1 MKKKTIDEL
10 FEERFRDFNE
20 IADEKVWKAIEASLN
35 KKNARKVIPLW
46 WKLGGIA
53 ALLAILFFAFNP
65 FGNATLQNEIQL
77 TETSLKENSAQ
88 KKASDTIENAAK
100 QNNSDVKIVNDTH
113 QKETTVEKKVLEEAL
128 RAYTDEIKKDK
139 ANATRSKKEEVKQSF
154 SKTNTN
160 HAIAHQ
166 NISEKSKNSQLENPN
181 TTKKQ
186 TNGADELNI
195 ATTKNKIGS
204 QETLAET
211 DPNIKKER
219 GDKGIIDLK
228 YTFKDKNIFPSKDEE
243 KNAVAKKEDQKKSI
257 FDEIKGREEEIIVEK
272 AKEKWSVGPS
282 VAAVYFN
289 GIGEGSPVHTIFVSN
304 SKSGNVNMSY
314 GVLVAYEVSKKLK
327 VRLGVNKVDYGY
339 TTNQVE
345 FTSSIKG
352 EAPQVENINYVAS
365 ARGIVVGSLVNT
377 RPETQTIPIE
387 NAFDVTANS
396 ATLEGN
402 LSQQFG
408 YIEVPLELNYALLD
422 KRFGIN
428 VIGGVSSLFLVNNTI
443 LLNSGDQTTQMGEA
457 NNINDLNFSTNF
469 GVGINYKFSPKLQ
482 FSVEPIFKYQLN
494 TFSNTAGNFQ
504 PFSVGV
510 FSGFSLRF

>member
-1 MKKKTIDEL
+1 MKKKNIDEL
-10 FEERFRDFNE
+10 FKERFRDFDE
-20 IADEKVWKAIEASLN
+20 IPDEKVWKAIEASLN
-35 KKNARKVIPLW
+35 KKNSRKAIPLW

-53 ALLAILFFAFNP
+53 AVLAILFFAINP
-65 FGNATLQNEIQL
+65 FENTTPQSEIQV
-77 TETSLKENSAQ
+77 TETKKTENIEQ
-88 KKASDTIENAAK
+88 KKASDTTENAAK
-100 QNNSDVKIVNDTH
+100 QNNSDVEIVNEAH
-113 QKETTVEKKVLEEAL
+113 QKETTIDEKVLEEASH
-128 RAYTDEIKKDK
+128 ANTDGIKKDK
-139 ANATRSKKEEVKQSF
+139 ANATTPKKEEVKQSF
-154 SKTNTN
+154 SKTDTN

-181 TTKKQ
+181 STNNQ
-186 TNGADELNI
+186 TNGADEVNK
-195 ATTKNKIGS
+195 ATKNKIQS

-211 DPNIKKER
+211 LPNIKKER
-219 GDKGIIDLK
+219 GEIGDIDLK
-228 YTFKDKNIFPSKDEE
+228 NTSKDKNILPSKDEE
-243 KNAVAKKEDQKKSI
+243 KSAIAKKEDQKKSI
-257 FDEIKGREEEIIVEK
+257 FDEIKGQEEDIIVEK
-272 AKEKWSVGPS
+272 TKEKWSVGPS
-282 VAAVYFN
+282 VAPVYFN

-327 VRLGVNKVDYGY
+327 VRSGVNKVDYGY

-345 FTSSIKG
+345 FTSSIRG
-352 EAPQVENINYVAS
+352 ETPQVENINYVAS

-396 ATLEGN
+396 AALEGN

-428 VIGGVSSLFLVNNTI
+428 VIGGFSSLFLVNNTI
-443 LLNSGDQTTQMGEA
+443 LLNSGDQTTRMGEA

-510 FSGFSLRF
+510 FSGFNLRF

>member
-10 FEERFRDFNE
+10 FKERFRDFDE
-20 IADEKVWKAIEASLN
+20 IPDEKVWKAIEASLN
-35 KKNARKVIPLW
+35 KKKSRKVIPLW

-53 ALLAILFFAFNP
+53 AVLAILFFAFNP
-65 FGNATLQNEIQL
+65 FGNATLQNGIQI
-77 TETSLKENSAQ
+77 TENPLKENTEQ
-88 KKASDTIENAAK
+88 KKASDTIDDATI
-100 QNNSDVKIVNDTH
+100 QNKSDTEIVKEAH
-113 QKETTVEKKVLEEAL
+113 QKQTTVDEKMLEKASH
-128 RAYTDEIKKDK
+128 ANTGGIKKDK
-139 ANATRSKKEEVKQSF
+139 ANITTPKKEEVKQSF
-154 SKTNTN
+154 SKTDTN

-166 NISEKSKNSQLENPN
+166 NNSEKSKNVQLENPN
-181 TTKKQ
+181 TTNNQ
-186 TNGADELNI
+186 TNGTDEINKV
-195 ATTKNKIGS
+195 TKNNKMES

-211 DPNIKKER
+211 LPNIKKER
-219 GDKGIIDLK
+219 GEIGIID
-228 YTFKDKNIFPSKDEE
+228 FKNTAEDKNILPSKDEE
-243 KNAVAKKEDQKKSI
+243 KNAIAKKEDQKKSI
-257 FDEIKGREEEIIVEK
+257 FDEIKGQEEDIIVEK
-272 AKEKWSVGPS
+272 IKEKWSVGPS
-282 VAAVYFN
+282 VAPVYFN

-327 VRLGVNKVDYGY
+327 VRSGVNKVDYGY

-345 FTSSIKG
+345 FTSSIRG
-352 EAPQVENINYVAS
+352 ETPQVENINYVAS

-377 RPETQTIPIE
+377 RPETQTISIE

-396 ATLEGN
+396 AALEGN

-443 LLNSGDQTTQMGEA
+443 LLNSGDQTTRMGEA